1 MTHRA
6 QRLPYLPQRLRGRA
20 AIVTGAGQGL
30 GRAMAQRLAGE
41 GATVVV
47 ADLREDTAEQTAAQ
61 IEAQGGRALTVRTD
75 ISRASD
81 VVDLIQRALSEL
93 GRLDILVNNAGIG
106 PYVAP
111 IVELPEEEWTKILA
125 VNLTGTFLCCRE
137 AARRFMAQ
145 ESGTIINIS
154 SINGFS
160 PSVFVAAYN
169 VAKAGIIS
177 LTKTLA
183 LELAPYGVRVNAVCP
198 GPVYTDLNH
207 KLMRQRADAL
217 GITVEEMVERV
228 RSAVPLGRW
237 GEPEDMA
244 AAVAFL
250 ASDDAAYITGE
261 VLTVAGGMAG
271 AVTAAPR
278 LKRAR
283 PSAS

>member
-1 MTHRA
+1 MLNMQT
-6 QRLPYLPQRLRGRA
+6 PTPGSSLPQRLGGRV

-30 GRAMAQRLAGE
+30 GRAMARRLAGE
-41 GATVVV
+41 GAAVVI
-47 ADLREDTAEQTAAQ
+47 ADLRETAARETVAQ
-61 IEAQGGRALTVRTD
+61 IEADGGRALAVRTD
-75 ISRASD
+75 
-81 VVDLIQRALSEL
+81 VVQAGDITELIQRTLGDL
-93 GRLDILVNNAGIG
+93 GRLDIMVNNAGIG
-106 PYVAP
+106 PAVFP
-111 IVELPEEEWTKILA
+111 VVQLPEAEWTKVLT

-137 AARRFMAQ
+137 AARHFVVQR
-145 ESGTIINIS
+145 SGTIINIS
-154 SINGFS
+154 SINGLN
-160 PSVFVAAYN
+160 PSVFVAPYN

-198 GPVYTDLNH
+198 GPVSTELNQ
-207 KLMRQRADAL
+207 KLMRQRAGVL
-217 GITVEEMVERV
+217 GITVEEMVESV

-278 LKRAR
+278 LK
-283 PSAS
+283 